1 MGANMKKNTL
11 IVNIFF
17 MILFIQIS
25 SSLTGVS
32 NNYSV
37 SMFGNG
43 LSSGLVN
50 SNNYN
55 SIFLLEV
62 KGTTRN
68 AENNNI
74 HANIGFFA
82 ESPYSRT
89 VSISSYSISPRSA
102 VVGST
107 IGFYI
112 SALNYESVWAKITS
126 PNGGQ
131 ETLNLINGQTITYLP
146 IPSVVGSYEVIFYA
160 NSSTGAIASVVD
172 SFELTQQVSS
182 GSGSG
187 SSGGGGRTNIISRC
201 NYNWDCTSWSICSE
215 NVQTRLCKNI
225 GTCIGNESRPIEEM
239 QCSESLFDIGIRL
252 GLTNFVDKNNLK
264 FNINLTEM
272 IGVEKIDVHIKYLII
287 DQNGYEVFSQVET
300 KAIEK
305 NLFYE
310 KTLDNLNLDDGDYVL
325 RVDILYG
332 NLQRAFAEQK
342 FSILNQESLA
352 EVNSGI
358 TGFAWITN
366 DQLRNLTSSF
376 TILVLS
382 IGGLIFIYLK
392 KGQLRNKSTNLLSNV
407 LDLDVYTDK
416 GMKFG
421 KVYDIM
427 IKDNKIYGL
436 MVEVYEGM
444 TINYSRVIIRYE
456 FVENIKDV
464 VVINSGVLEP
474 TPLSAST

>member
-1 MGANMKKNTL
+1 MGTNMKKIIITSL
-11 IVNIFF
+11 FF
-17 MILFIQIS
+17 VILFIQIS

-32 NNYSV
+32 NSYSV

-43 LSSGLVN
+43 IVNGKGYSENFNFTFLSETG
-50 SNNYN
+50 
-55 SIFLLEV
+55 
-62 KGTTRN
+62 GTTRN
-68 AENNNI
+68 AESSLFTL
-74 HANIGFFA
+74 NIGFF
-82 ESPYSRT
+82 ENTQYSRT
-89 VSISSYSISPRSA
+89 VSISSYSISPRTT

-107 IGFYI
+107 IGLSI
-112 SALNYESVWAKITS
+112 SALNYQNVWAIITS
-126 PNGGQ
+126 PNSQ
-131 ETLNLINGQTITYLP
+131 QQTLNLVNGQTVNYVP
-146 IPSVVGSYEVIFYA
+146 SHSVVGRYEVVFYA
-160 NSSTGAIASVVD
+160 NGSTGAIASVLD

-182 GSGSG
+182 GSGS
-187 SSGGGGRTNIISRC
+187 SGGGSGGTNIIQRC
-201 NYNWDCTSWSICSE
+201 NYNWDCTPCSICSE
-215 NVQTRLCKNI
+215 NVQIRLCKNI
-225 GTCIGNESRPIEEM
+225 GTCVGNESKPIEEM
-239 QCSESLFDIGIRL
+239 QCSESLFDIGLRL
-252 GLTNFVDKNNLK
+252 GLTDLIDKNNLK

-287 DQNGYEVFSQVET
+287 DENGYEVFSQIET

-310 KTLDNLNLDDGDYVL
+310 KTLDNLNLVNGDYIL

-342 FSILNQESLA
+342 FAISNQDGL
-352 EVNSGI
+352 EVSSGI

-366 DQLRNLTSSF
+366 DQLRNLALSF

-407 LDLDVYTDK
+407 LGLDVYTDK

-421 KVYDIM
+421 KVYDVM
-427 IKDNKIYGL
+427 IEDNKIYGL

-444 TINYSRVIIRYE
+444 TINYSKVIIDR
-456 FVENIKDV
+456 
-464 VVINSGVLEP
+464 
-474 TPLSAST
+474 

>member
-1 MGANMKKNTL
+1 MGANMKKIIITSL
-11 IVNIFF
+11 FF

-32 NNYSV
+32 NSYSV

-43 LSSGLVN
+43 LASGLAN
-50 SNNYN
+50 SDNYN
-55 SIFLLEV
+55 STFLLEI

-68 AENNNI
+68 TENNNLN
-74 HANIGFFA
+74 ANIGFFA

-89 VSISSYSISPRSA
+89 VSIISYSISPRSA

-107 IGFYI
+107 IDFYI

-131 ETLNLINGQTITYLP
+131 ETLNLINGQTVTYLP

-160 NSSTGAIASVVD
+160 NSSTGAIASVLD

-182 GSGSG
+182 GSGSSG
-187 SSGGGGRTNIISRC
+187 SGSGGGGSNIIQRC
-201 NYNWDCTSWSICSE
+201 NYNWDCTPWSVCSE
-215 NVQTRLCKNI
+215 DVQTRLCKNI
-225 GTCIGNESRPIEEM
+225 GTCVENESKPIEEM
-239 QCSESLFDIGIRL
+239 QCSESLFDIGLRL
-252 GLTNFVDKNNLK
+252 GLTDLIDKNNLK

-287 DQNGYEVFSQVET
+287 DENGYEVFSQIET

-310 KTLDNLNLDDGDYVL
+310 KTLDNLNLVNGDYIL

-366 DQLRNLTSSF
+366 DQLRNLALSF

-382 IGGLIFIYLK
+382 IGGLIFIHLK
-392 KGQLRNKSTNLLSNV
+392 KGRLRNKPTNLLSNV
-407 LDLDVYTDK
+407 LGLEVYTGNGLK
-416 GMKFG
+416 IGC
-421 KVYDIM
+421 VYEIM
-427 IKDNKIYGL
+427 IRDNKIYGL
-436 MVEVYEGM
+436 MVVVDSNAPVS
-444 TINYSRVIIRYE
+444 TPRVMIRYE
-456 FVENIKDV
+456 FIQSIKDV
-464 VVINSGVLEP
+464 VVVNSMVVESNKMG
-474 TPLSAST
+474 ASG

>member
-1 MGANMKKNTL
+1 
-11 IVNIFF
+11 

-32 NNYSV
+32 NSYSV

-43 LSSGLVN
+43 LASGLAN
-50 SNNYN
+50 SDNYN
-55 SIFLLEV
+55 STFLLEI

-68 AENNNI
+68 TENNNLN
-74 HANIGFFA
+74 ANIGFFA

-89 VSISSYSISPRSA
+89 VSIISYSISPRSA

-107 IGFYI
+107 IDFYI

-131 ETLNLINGQTITYLP
+131 ETLNLINGQTVTYLP

-160 NSSTGAIASVVD
+160 NSSTGAIASVLD

-182 GSGSG
+182 GSGSSG
-187 SSGGGGRTNIISRC
+187 SGSGGGGSNIIQRC
-201 NYNWDCTSWSICSE
+201 NYNWDCTPWSVCSE
-215 NVQTRLCKNI
+215 DVQTRLCKNI
-225 GTCIGNESRPIEEM
+225 GTCVENESKPIEEM
-239 QCSESLFDIGIRL
+239 QCSESLFDIGLRL
-252 GLTNFVDKNNLK
+252 GLTNLIDKNNLK

-272 IGVEKIDVHIKYLII
+272 IGVEKIDVHIKYSII
-287 DQNGYEVFSQVET
+287 DQNGYEVFSQIET

-310 KTLDNLNLDDGDYVL
+310 KTLDNLNLVNGDYIL

-342 FSILNQESLA
+342 FAISNQDGL
-352 EVNSGI
+352 EVSSGI

-366 DQLRNLTSSF
+366 DQLRNLALSF

-407 LDLDVYTDK
+407 LGLDVYTDK

-421 KVYDIM
+421 KVYDLM
-427 IKDNKIYGL
+427 IEDNKIYGL

-444 TINYSRVIIRYE
+444 TINYSKVIIRYE

-464 VVINSGVLEP
+464 VVINSMILEP
-474 TPLSAST
+474 MNLRASA

>member
-1 MGANMKKNTL
+1 
-11 IVNIFF
+11 

-32 NNYSV
+32 NSYSV

-43 LSSGLVN
+43 LASGLAN
-50 SNNYN
+50 SDNYN
-55 SIFLLEV
+55 STFLLEI

-68 AENNNI
+68 TENNNLN
-74 HANIGFFA
+74 ANIGFFA

-89 VSISSYSISPRSA
+89 VSIISYSISPRSA

-107 IGFYI
+107 IDFYI

-131 ETLNLINGQTITYLP
+131 ETLNLINGQTVTYLP

-160 NSSTGAIASVVD
+160 NSSTGAIASVLD

-182 GSGSG
+182 GSGSSG
-187 SSGGGGRTNIISRC
+187 SGSGGGGSNIIQRC
-201 NYNWDCTSWSICSE
+201 NYNWDCTPWSVCSE
-215 NVQTRLCKNI
+215 DVQTRLCKNI
-225 GTCIGNESRPIEEM
+225 GTCVENESKPIEEM
-239 QCSESLFDIGIRL
+239 QCSESLFDIGLRL
-252 GLTNFVDKNNLK
+252 GLTNLIDKNNLK

-272 IGVEKIDVHIKYLII
+272 IGVEKIDVHIKYSII
-287 DQNGYEVFSQVET
+287 DQNGYEVFSQIET

-310 KTLDNLNLDDGDYVL
+310 KTLDNLNLVNGDYIL

-342 FSILNQESLA
+342 FAISNQDGL
-352 EVNSGI
+352 EVSSGI

-366 DQLRNLTSSF
+366 DQLRNLALSF

-407 LDLDVYTDK
+407 LGLEVYTDK

-421 KVYDIM
+421 KVYDLM
-427 IKDNKIYGL
+427 IEDNKIYGL
-436 MVEVYEGM
+436 MVEVYEG
-444 TINYSRVIIRYE
+444 TTLNYSKVIIRYE

-464 VVINSGVLEP
+464 VVINSMILEP
-474 TPLSAST
+474 MNLRASA